1 MRGILIAAG
10 LLLSGLQM
18 MAAEVPRQSPEFAF
32 TLPGG
37 GQDLLSKYKGKIV
50 VLEFLFTTCPHC
62 QQSAT
67 TLSRLQNEY
76 GPKGLQVLGVAINP
90 DPDIQGFKRMY
101 ATAFPVGAAT
111 RDQAYSYLQQSIMS
125 ANFYVPQVVFIDRK
139 GVIRAQY
146 GGTDPFLGAQQETNM
161 RKMIEQLVG
170 EPAAGAPSIKPTG
183 KKPSPAKSTTTKK
196 VS

>member
-18 MAAEVPRQSPEFAF
+18 IAAEVPRQSPEFAF

-37 GQDLLSKYKGKIV
+37 TPDLLSKYKGKIV

-67 TLSRLQNEY
+67 TLSKLQTEY

-90 DPDIQGFKRMY
+90 DPDIQSFKRMY

-111 RDQAYSYLQQSIMS
+111 RDQAFSYLQQSIMS

-139 GVIRAQY
+139 GVIRAQH
-146 GGTDPFLGAQQETNM
+146 GGTDPFLGAQQEANM
-161 RKMIEQLVG
+161 RKMIEQLLG
-170 EPAAGAPSIKPTG
+170 EPAAERLRQAGR
-183 KKPSPAKSTTTKK
+183 
-196 VS
+196 

>member
-18 MAAEVPRQSPEFAF
+18 MAAEVPRQSPELAF

-37 GQDLLSKYKGKIV
+37 TPDLLSKYKGKIV

-67 TLSRLQNEY
+67 TLSRLQSEY

-90 DPDIQGFKRMY
+90 DPDIQTFKRMY
-101 ATAFPVGAAT
+101 ATAFPVG
-111 RDQAYSYLQQSIMS
+111 
-125 ANFYVPQVVFIDRK
+125 
-139 GVIRAQY
+139 
-146 GGTDPFLGAQQETNM
+146 
-161 RKMIEQLVG
+161 
-170 EPAAGAPSIKPTG
+170 
-183 KKPSPAKSTTTKK
+183 
-196 VS
+196 

>member
-1 MRGILIAAG
+1 MRGIIAVAGFLFSGIGLI
-10 LLLSGLQM
+10 
-18 MAAEVPRQSPEFAF
+18 AAEVPRQSPEFAF

-37 GQDLLSKYKGKIV
+37 QHDLLSKYKGKVV

-67 TLSRLQNEY
+67 TLSKLQTEY
-76 GPKGLQVLGVAINP
+76 GPKGLQVLGVAINS
-90 DPDIQGFKRMY
+90 DPDIAGFKRMY
-101 ATAFPVGAAT
+101 ATTFPVGAAT
-111 RDQAYSYLQQSIMS
+111 RDQAFVYLQQSIMS
-125 ANFYVPQVVFIDRK
+125 PNFYVPQVVFIDRK

-161 RKMIEQLVG
+161 RGMIERLLAESGGGQ
-170 EPAAGAPSIKPTG
+170 PAPKKPT
-183 KKPSPAKSTTTKK
+183 PSKSKAANKK